1 MPHCVLCNQTVP
13 AWVPHPQSEHRSE
26 FSKIMRVVGSDLSV
40 YQCPNCGSNDR
51 ERHLCLFLNAA
62 GVLKLLGAMRILHL
76 APERPLEPL
85 IAACRPVDY
94 VRGDLN
100 PTRPDHQRIDVE
112 SLPFEDNRFD
122 LILCNHILEHV
133 SDPARALR
141 EMHRCLKPGG
151 TLVAQTPYSPLLRR
165 TMEITEN
172 PTPEFAKLFFG
183 QDDHVRLFGADIGT
197 YFQQAGFATGEP
209 IPNDVVLPGISAA
222 EGGFN
227 PREPFFA
234 FSKKAGAAGS
244 DPRIVPHS
252 SH

>member
-1 MPHCVLCNQTVP
+1 MPHCVLCNQTVSG
-13 AWVPHPQSEHRSE
+13 WVPHPHIEHRSE

-51 ERHLCLFLNAA
+51 ERHLWLFLGAA
-62 GVLKLLGAMRILHL
+62 GIPKMLGAMRILHL
-76 APERPLEPL
+76 APERPLEAL
-85 IAACRPVDY
+85 IAARNPVDY

-133 SDPARALR
+133 FDPMRALR
-141 EMHRCLKPGG
+141 ELHRCLKPGA

-165 TMEITEN
+165 TMEITET
-172 PTPEFAKLFFG
+172 PAPEFARLFFG

-209 IPNDVVLPGISAA
+209 IPNDAVLPGVSAT
-222 EGGFN
+222 ERGFN

-234 FSKKAGAAGS
+234 FSKATSAAAAQAK
-244 DPRIVPHS
+244 PE
-252 SH
+252 